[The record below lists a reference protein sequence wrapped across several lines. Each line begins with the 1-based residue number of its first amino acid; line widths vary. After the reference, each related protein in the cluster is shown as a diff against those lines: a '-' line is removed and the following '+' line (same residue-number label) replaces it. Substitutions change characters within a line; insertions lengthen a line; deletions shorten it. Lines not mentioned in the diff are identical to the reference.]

1 MDLVETIEDG
11 VATLRLN
18 RPEAANA
25 MSVEMFDSFL
35 EALPRLGR
43 DPAVRAIVITG
54 TGRSFCAGGD
64 VKALKGRA
72 GQMPFEQRYDE
83 LQRKQG
89 AALALHESPKV
100 TIAAINGSAA
110 GAGLVLALACDLQIA
125 TAGARLAPSFAGVG
139 FAGDFG
145 GSYFLS
151 RLVGPARALE
161 FYLLNEKISAQEAF
175 ERGLLTRV
183 TPDETFAE
191 EVRALALKMASGPT
205 TAFRYMKRNF
215 RVAQHG
221 TLAEVL
227 AAEAQHQVRLSETVD
242 HAEAI
247 AAFLEK
253 RQPAFTGL

>member
-1 MDLVETIEDG
+1 MDLIETIEDG

-25 MSVEMFDSFL
+25 MSLEMFDGFL

-43 DPAVRAIVITG
+43 DPAVRAIVVTG
-54 TGRSFCAGGD
+54 TGRAFCAGGD

-83 LQRKQG
+83 LQRKQ
-89 AALALHESPKV
+89 AVALALHESPKV

-110 GAGLVLALACDLQIA
+110 GAGLALALACDLRIA
-125 TAGARLAPSFAGVG
+125 TAGARLASSFAGVG

-151 RLVGPARALE
+151 RLIGPARALE
-161 FYLLNEKISAQEAF
+161 FYLLNEKVDAQEAF
-175 ERGLLTRV
+175 ERGFLTRV
-183 TPDETFAE
+183 VPDEAFADE
-191 EVRALALKMASGPT
+191 IHAVSRKMAAGPT
-205 TAFRYMKRNF
+205 CAYRYMKRNF
-215 RVAQHG
+215 RVAHHG
-221 TLAEVL
+221 ALSEVL
-227 AAEAQHQVRLSETVD
+227 AVEAQHQVRLSETAD

-253 RQPAFTGL
+253 RQPMFTGL